1 MVTTFREIH
10 PHVRVQSVP
19 LSNKTETERG
29 ITKARCV
36 EPLYDPFWLWCPY
49 GLYQIILNQYVQNHK
64 IKSFTWSFA
73 DFALSRKAIVHASAS
88 FKRGTMFI
96 DWSSWKQRSTIQI
109 LLHIELWHA
118 RQLLRSQKIGK
129 RDTKK
134 KKKNI
139 EAKITVIA
147 LLRASLSIP

>member
-19 LSNKTETERG
+19 LSNKTEIERG

-49 GLYQIILNQYVQNHK
+49 VLYQIILNQYVQNLMCK
-64 IKSFTWSFA
+64 IITRSFA

-109 LLHIELWHA
+109 LLNIELWHA

-134 KKKNI
+134 NI